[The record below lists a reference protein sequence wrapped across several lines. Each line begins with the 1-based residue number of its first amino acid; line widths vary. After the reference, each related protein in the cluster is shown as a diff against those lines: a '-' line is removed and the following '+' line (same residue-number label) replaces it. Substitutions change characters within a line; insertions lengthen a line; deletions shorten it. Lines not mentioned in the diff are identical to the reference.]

1 MSAKTILIACDTF
14 APDHN
19 GTAMFSKRL
28 ASALQHSGYEVH
40 VIAPATSR
48 LYGTFRESHDGQPII
63 VHRLKSL
70 RLPFQP
76 AQRFV
81 NPTGLT
87 KRIRGLLQAIKPDVV
102 HIQSHINIGHHASVA
117 AVGLN
122 IPVVAT
128 SHIDLESLVNNTI
141 LSPVFVRRFLT
152 RMLIN
157 DAARVFKS
165 AKAITAPS
173 RRAALQLERAVKGL
187 TVVPVPGGVNTSLYA
202 SLKPPSLES
211 RRLLYVGRL
220 DREKRVFVLIEA
232 LSRVSKELNI
242 HLRIVGG
249 GGQAHELVRLTKEL
263 HLEQQVTF
271 LGELNDDEVLA
282 ELEQSTALV
291 MPSTQELQSLATL
304 EALAAGRPVIAAD
317 AMVLPNLI
325 TSATNGYLF
334 KPDSPKD
341 LARTIENLFQL
352 TQSQFD
358 AMSIASKK
366 SVSRFEFA
374 KTVAV
379 FEHLYNG
386 EPVPVEL
393 LADAFDY
400 ESEGG
405 AAARIRAI
413 LQLSTTRLERGTSGV
428 IERLDGV
435 RGAVSESFGDLRFS
449 IERRSKRAAKKLSR
463 SLRKALETIRKDD

>member
-1 MSAKTILIACDTF
+1 MSVKTILIACDTF

-19 GTAMFSKRL
+19 GTAVFSKRL
-28 ASALQHSGYEVH
+28 ASSLQQSGYEVH

-81 NPTGLT
+81 NPIGLT
-87 KRIRGLLQAIKPDVV
+87 KRIKGLLEAIRPDVV

-117 AVGLN
+117 AVELD

-141 LSPVFVRRFLT
+141 LAPAFVRRFLT
-152 RMLIN
+152 KMLIS
-157 DAARVFKS
+157 DAARVFRS
-165 AKAITAPS
+165 SKAITAPS
-173 RRAALQLERAVKGL
+173 RRAALQLEGAVKGL
-187 TVVPVPGGVNTSLYA
+187 AVVPVPGGVNTSLYG

-211 RRLLYVGRL
+211 RQLLYVGRL
-220 DREKRVFVLIEA
+220 DREKHVFVLIEA
-232 LSRVSKELNI
+232 LSKVSRALNI
-242 HLRIVGG
+242 NLRIVGG
-249 GGQAHELVRLTKEL
+249 GGQAHELVRLAKEL
-263 HLEQQVTF
+263 DLEQHVTF
-271 LGELNDDEVLA
+271 LGELSDDEVLA
-282 ELEQSTALV
+282 ELEKSTAV
-291 MPSTQELQSLATL
+291 VIPSTQELQSLATL
-304 EALAAGRPVIAAD
+304 EALAAGRAVIAAD

-325 TSATNGYLF
+325 TDQKNGYLF
-334 KPDSPKD
+334 KPDSPRD
-341 LARTIENLFQL
+341 LARNIEALFQL
-352 TQSQFD
+352 SPSQFET
-358 AMSIASKK
+358 MSKIARK
-366 SVSRFEFA
+366 SVGRFEFA

-386 EPVPVEL
+386 ETVPDEL

-413 LQLSTTRLERGTSGV
+413 LQQGTSRLERGTSGV

-449 IERRSKRAAKKLSR
+449 IERRSKRASKKLSR